1 MALLSAPL
9 KKRVQTFLTDS
20 GAPPRAELTRNYEQI
35 CVVMQ
40 RRRED
45 DAFWARLT
53 ELVRDLV
60 DSVVK
65 SNSPNAPLPP
75 EAKFL
80 ALWDINELARVLR
93 VALPHEPDTEPS
105 SGTQRLRNSGGLSP
119 NALGFLL
126 LLSLAASACGGSD
139 SHTGAGNSGTAAGT
153 AATGGASASLTSGGK
168 TGLGGATNIATGGS
182 SHSGGISS
190 LGGNGGTAGTA
201 AGGSAAVGGAALGGT
216 AATGGASA
224 SLTTGG
230 RTELGGATSTAAGG
244 SSHTGGTQGLG
255 GDGGTVSTLSGGS
268 GHTGG
273 TQGLGGNGGTVSTL
287 SGGSGHTG
295 GTQGLG
301 GNGGTVSTLTG
312 GSSHTGGTQGLGGN
326 GGTAT
331 GGAALTCQ
339 RDAGT
344 AAGAPAATTQ
354 PLPAS
359 CCVDTA
365 SALWRAIDDSTLDS
379 TYKRTLYTCFVNLN
393 ATWCDGLVDLF
404 KTATPQVIANYLSDL
419 VPCCQALPSMLSVD
433 FATLR
438 QELINRTICNV
449 VLYKGVTFP
458 TELES

>member
-255 GDGGTVSTLSGGS
+255 G
-268 GHTGG
+268 
-273 TQGLGGNGGTVSTL
+273 
-287 SGGSGHTG
+287 
-295 GTQGLG
+295 
-301 GNGGTVSTLTG
+301 NGGTVSTLTG